1 MAEHPPGSSSP
12 QQFSVTPYGDSAVL
26 LTPTSTDPAERRLA
40 ATRLRA
46 AVAHHRPRGVVDL
59 AAGLESLLVEFDPL
73 QVSHDS
79 LEDTLLLIAETSDHV
94 AEAGDAREFVIPTVF
109 GGDHSPDLPSV
120 AGELGLTVEETI
132 TAFTGS
138 VLTINL
144 LASAM
149 APMMAGVQFP
159 RQLARL
165 AEPRTDVPSGS
176 IMVAGTNAIIQP
188 FPGPTG
194 WRVIGRTP
202 LTICDISRDP
212 AVSFRP
218 GDTVRF
224 TAIPQERW
232 DELAGK
238 FLEPVGGLR

>member
-12 QQFSVTPYGDSAVL
+12 QQFSVTPYGDSALL
-26 LTPTSTDPAERRLA
+26 LTPASADPAERRQA

-46 AVAHHRPRGVVDL
+46 AVALRRPRGVLDL

-73 QVSHDS
+73 QVSADS
-79 LEDTLLLIAETSDHV
+79 LADTLLLIAETSEHV
-94 AEAGDAREFVIPTVF
+94 AEAGEAREFVIPTVF
-109 GGDHSPDLPSV
+109 GGEHSPDLESV
-120 AGELGLTVEETI
+120 ALELGISVEETL
-132 TAFTGS
+132 TAFTDS

-149 APMMAGVQFP
+149 APMMAGVRFP

-165 AEPRTDVPSGS
+165 AEPRTDVPPGS
-176 IMVAGTNAIIQP
+176 VMVAGTNAIIQP

-224 TAIPQERW
+224 TALPQERW
-232 DELAGK
+232 DELAGD

>member
-73 QVSHDS
+73 QVSHDL

-120 AGELGLTVEETI
+120 ASELGLTVEETI
-132 TAFTGS
+132 TTFTGS

-232 DELAGK
+232 DELAGE

>member
-1 MAEHPPGSSSP
+1 MAEHSP
-12 QQFSVTPYGDSAVL
+12 QQFSITPYGDSAVL
-26 LTPTSTDPAERRLA
+26 LTPTSDDPGERRLA

-73 QVSHDS
+73 QVSEAS
-79 LEDTLLLIAETSDHV
+79 LADTLLLIAQTSEHV
-94 AEAGDAREFVIPTVF
+94 GEDEEAREFVIPMVF
-109 GGDHSPDLPSV
+109 GGEHSPDLESV
-120 AGELGLTVEETI
+120 ALELGLTVQETI
-132 TAFTGS
+132 AAFTGS
-138 VLTINL
+138 VLTISL

-224 TAIPQERW
+224 TDLAHERW
-232 DELAGK
+232 DELAGA
-238 FLEPVGGLR
+238 FLEPVGGAL